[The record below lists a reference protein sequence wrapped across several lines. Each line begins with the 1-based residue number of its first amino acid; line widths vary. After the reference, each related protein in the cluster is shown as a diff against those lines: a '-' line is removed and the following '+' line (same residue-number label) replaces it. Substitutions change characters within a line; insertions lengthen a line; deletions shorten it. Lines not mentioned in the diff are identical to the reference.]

1 VGAGKSSLL
10 SSLLGD
16 TVALE
21 HTTLKQS
28 VTWYADGQETHPRV
42 AYCTQRPWIVATTV
56 KANIVMAGT
65 IERSEAGGGESNP
78 LLEGSGMEF
87 EMTKTSPSVAC
98 LRDSVADFKNPQH
111 VNEQLYRLAIET
123 CRLNVDLDQWPD
135 SDLTEIGER
144 GVSVSGGQKA
154 RIALARAVYSDADGM
169 FPSSLTFHSS

>member
-1 VGAGKSSLL
+1 MGAGKSSLL

-16 TVALE
+16 TISLE
-21 HTTLKQS
+21 STQKQT
-28 VTWYADGQETHPRV
+28 VTWHTSGRQSHPRV

-65 IERSEAGGGESNP
+65 IESSEADNCERNP
-78 LLEGSGMEF
+78 LLEGGVELMNASQNHSAPRPQNF
-87 EMTKTSPSVAC
+87 
-98 LRDSVADFKNPQH
+98 DADFKNPQYID
-111 VNEQLYRLAIET
+111 EQLYRLSIET
-123 CRLNVDLDQWPD
+123 CRLNVDLAQWPD

-169 FPSSLTFHSS
+169 SFLPCSY